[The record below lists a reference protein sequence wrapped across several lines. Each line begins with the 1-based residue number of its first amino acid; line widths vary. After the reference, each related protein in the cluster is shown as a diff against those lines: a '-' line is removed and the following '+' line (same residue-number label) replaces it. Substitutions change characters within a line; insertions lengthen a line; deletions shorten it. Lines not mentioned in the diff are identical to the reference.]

1 MADLSLALDEIIS
14 TQRKGKPRGGGGGGR
29 RVGGGGGGRSRPG
42 PIRGNGGRGG
52 SNFLRDEYFSN
63 DVPAG
68 KWKHDKFMDLY
79 GGGGRRRGSGGAGRS
94 FGGGRSTGGGRGGAM
109 VHLNISNLPAS
120 VVTSDLE
127 ELFQDFKVFGVAV
140 HYNETG
146 EHLGTADLFVDAG
159 SGKDIIREFTNI
171 AIDGQ
176 EIKIALVDETAGK
189 LSIRDRVERVAR
201 NPIYRRKAVGGS
213 RRSMNGPRSRSG
225 GRRSGGGGGGKA
237 PSGGGGRRGPA
248 AGGRTGAGG
257 KKLVEMSAADLDKEL
272 EAYMGIRNSGKD

>member
-1 MADLSLALDEIIS
+1 
-14 TQRKGKPRGGGGGGR
+14 
-29 RVGGGGGGRSRPG
+29 
-42 PIRGNGGRGG
+42 
-52 SNFLRDEYFSN
+52 
-63 DVPAG
+63 
-68 KWKHDKFMDLY
+68 
-79 GGGGRRRGSGGAGRS
+79 
-94 FGGGRSTGGGRGGAM
+94 M

-201 NPIYRRKAVGGS
+201 NPIYRRKAMGGS
-213 RRSMNGPRSRSG
+213 RRSVNSPRSRSG

-248 AGGRTGAGG
+248 AGGRAGAGG

-272 EAYMGIRNSGKD
+272 EAYMGIRNSGKDWSVSEDDLWPFNSICSWWPHLFSVNKQVSLNLPVYKRPIYDHFSIS